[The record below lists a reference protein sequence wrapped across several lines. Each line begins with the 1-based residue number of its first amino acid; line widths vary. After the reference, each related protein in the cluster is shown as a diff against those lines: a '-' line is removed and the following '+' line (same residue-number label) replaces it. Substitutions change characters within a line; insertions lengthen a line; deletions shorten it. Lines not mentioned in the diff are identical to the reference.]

1 MAEIRKL
8 KDLKTGET
16 FFPATIGDA
25 VAVEGK
31 RLTVHIKRLAELD
44 TKVQELDKR
53 TVWK

>member
-31 RLTVHIKRLAELD
+31 RLTAHIKRLVELD
-44 TKVQELDKR
+44 TKVQEIDKR
-53 TVWK
+53 TIWK